1 MISPF
6 KRNQTLCA
14 ELTANGI
21 QPIRVSPHCLGQSR
35 QDPRVKADRSVILPP
50 AALCALFLSLA
61 ACTQPEPKP
70 GFAAALPPPPPAPKV
85 ADGAI
90 FDANGGYSA
99 LYTGH
104 RAHAV
109 GDPVSIVLNESTSTS
124 KSAGSK
130 TGRTGSLGVTPP
142 ATGPLSF
149 INPSSLNASGTTSFK
164 GDGSANQS
172 STLAGEVSVTIVEV
186 RSNGTAL
193 VRGEKRLLL
202 SQGEEWVQL
211 TGIVRLA
218 DIDADNRI
226 SSSRVADA
234 RIEYSGNG
242 SVGRASREGWLS
254 KFFSAVSPF

>member
-1 MISPF
+1 MKSNF
-6 KRNQTLCA
+6 SRNQKPLPGG
-14 ELTANGI
+14 EG
-21 QPIRVSPHCLGQSR
+21 LGWGHHAR
-35 QDPRVKADRSVILPP
+35 DFRLPS
-50 AALCALFLSLA
+50 AALCALFLALA
-61 ACTQPEPKP
+61 ACTGPAPKA
-70 GFAAALPPPPPAPKV
+70 GFAAALPAPPPPPKV

-90 FDANGGYSA
+90 FDAIAGYA
-99 LYTGH
+99 PLYTGH

-109 GDPVSIVLNESTSTS
+109 GDPVTIVLSESMSTS
-124 KSAGSK
+124 KTAGSK
-130 TGRTGSLGVTPP
+130 SGRSGSIGVTPP

-164 GDGSANQS
+164 GNGSANQS

-202 SQGEEWVQL
+202 SQGEEWVQV

-226 SSSRVADA
+226 LSSRVADA

>member
-1 MISPF
+1 MKVSLPYPPSRLREGSGVGHSVAHLRRWPTPNPSR
-6 KRNQTLCA
+6 KREGDWSTLMVCVLA
-14 ELTANGI
+14 M
-21 QPIRVSPHCLGQSR
+21 
-35 QDPRVKADRSVILPP
+35 
-50 AALCALFLSLA
+50 AAS
-61 ACTQPEPKP
+61 ACTGPQPKP
-70 GFAAALPPPPPAPKV
+70 GFAAALPAPPAAPKV

-90 FDANGGYSA
+90 FDAGGGYA
-99 LYTGH
+99 PLYAGH
-104 RAHAV
+104 RARAV
-109 GDPVSIVLNESTSTS
+109 GDPVTIVLNESMITT

-130 TGRTGSLGVTPP
+130 TARTGSIGVTPP
-142 ATGPLSF
+142 ASGPLSF
-149 INPSSLNASGTTSFK
+149 INPTSLNASSATSFK

-172 STLAGEVSVTIVEV
+172 STLAGELSVTIVEV

-202 SQGEEWVQL
+202 SQGEEWVQV
-211 TGIVRLA
+211 TGIVRLS

-226 SSSRVADA
+226 ASSRVADA